1 MIKKRLFV
9 FLFLVILIVVCGIF
23 GINAAKKPVYIAMGT
38 GSTGGSYYIW
48 TNAIISVLNEKSDY
62 LEVSP
67 ESVSGSAHTIR
78 LVDKRQLDF
87 GAPCSEMSY
96 YGWRG
101 TREFEHKYQNTRSA
115 YAFPVAGQ
123 CVITTPNS
131 PINSIY
137 DLKGKLITVNS
148 SSGEQQLKSYME
160 EAGLY
165 LDKGDYKTR
174 ILTYNEAAMALKDGV
189 VDACMQPIYPPSG
202 AFIDLQSTVGV
213 KVIYF
218 PEDVVNKVVVKY
230 PMWPKICIPK
240 DVVLSRDEE
249 YESKIPFKGAMGA
262 AGGIIVH
269 KDVPD
274 EVVYD
279 VVRLIYENTGEL
291 EKIHYSL
298 GTLDFDYIQEFI
310 NANSPSI
317 PWHPGALKYFEEI
330 GMEIPPHVLE
340 ENFTF

>member
-1 MIKKRLFV
+1 MKKRFI
-9 FLFLVILIVVCGIF
+9 FLLLIILIAICVVSGV
-23 GINAAKKPVYIAMGT
+23 NAAKDTVYLAMGT

-48 TNAIISVLNEKSDY
+48 TNAIISMINEKSDY
-62 LEVSP
+62 IEASP

-78 LVDKRQLDF
+78 LVDKQQLDF
-87 GAPCSEMSY
+87 GAPMTDMTY

-101 TREFEHKYQNTRSA
+101 TREFENKYQNVRVA
-115 YAFPVAGQ
+115 YAFPRSGQ
-123 CVITTPNS
+123 CAVTTPDS

-148 SSGEQQLKSYME
+148 SSGEAKFKSYME
-160 EAGLY
+160 QAGLY

-174 ILTYNEAAMALKDGV
+174 ILTYNEGAMALKDGT
-189 VDACMQPIYPPSG
+189 VDASLQLAYPPGGS
-202 AFIDLQSTVGV
+202 FIDLKSTVGV

-218 PEDVVNKVVVKY
+218 PEDVVNKVIAEY
-230 PMWPKICIPK
+230 SFWPKNFVPK
-240 DVVLSRDEE
+240 DVVAGTDEE
-249 YESKIPFKGAMGA
+249 YESKIPFKGIM
-262 AGGIIVH
+262 GGIGSIIVN

-279 VVRLIYENTGEL
+279 VVRLIYENTDEL

-298 GTLDFDYIQEFI
+298 GTLDYDYIQEFI
-310 NANSPSI
+310 TANTPSI

-330 GMEIPPHVLE
+330 GMEIPTHVLE

>member
-87 GAPCSEMSY
+87 GAPMTDMTY

-101 TREFEHKYQNTRSA
+101 TREFEHKYQNVRVA
-115 YAFPVAGQ
+115 YAFPRSGQ
-123 CVITTPNS
+123 CAVTTSRS

-148 SSGEQQLKSYME
+148 SSGEQKFKSYME

-174 ILTYNEAAMALKDGV
+174 ILTYNEGAMALKDGV
-189 VDACMQPIYPPSG
+189 VDASLQLVYPSG
-202 AFIDLQSTVGV
+202 GSFMDLKSTVGI

-218 PEDVVNKVVVKY
+218 PEDVIEKVIVKY
-230 PMWPKICIPK
+230 PFWPKNFVPK
-240 DVVLSRDEE
+240 DVVASTDEE
-249 YESKIPFKGAMGA
+249 YESKIPYKGIMG
-262 AGGIIVH
+262 GIGSIIVH